1 MNHMI
6 IIFLTVGIVI
16 ALLLFLKYYFYENK
30 SNNTTQLIKGPNT
43 PPNDEYYPII
53 VGDETGS
60 QNLYTNKSKFNYDV
74 VNNILYVDNLQGN
87 LKNKSAFVSNLIKEN
102 ASNNLLVQ
110 RSNNTTSLIS
120 PGKVGNVLTSNGSN
134 NVPSW
139 KGIYDDT
146 PGFNSILFRPI
157 NQSYYPVDSPY
168 QKYSIASPSTDSN
181 ITFSSISP
189 PDSST
194 YDIVYQN
201 VTINGILSL
210 NGVRI
215 NVSGTLTINGTIRH
229 DRGST
234 IYNTLGVPIITDSSA
249 NSLNGNPTNSEAGF
263 GGNGAGENSIGGTN
277 IYPSDKEGGRKL
289 FYQYP
294 NFLSMGYYDIN
305 NNFITYKGGASGG
318 RGTNVNYLGVN
329 YRGGDGG
336 AGGGVIHICAKNIV
350 FGPNGKIEAVGG
362 NGGDGRADN
371 TGTIRGGGGGGGG
384 GGLIVIVTDT
394 KNLSPTDTTKFN
406 VSGGNAGLGGNAQ
419 KGGDGKVIIF
429 DYL

>member
-1 MNHMI
+1 MKHTI
-6 IIFLTVGIVI
+6 IVFLSVGIVI

-53 VGDETGS
+53 VGEETGS

-74 VNNILYVDNLQGN
+74 VNNILYIDNLQGN
-87 LKNKSAFVSNLIKEN
+87 LKNKSAFVSNLIKES

-120 PGKVGNVLTSNGSN
+120 PGKVGNVLVSNGSN

-157 NQSYYPVDSPY
+157 KQSYYPLGSPIH
-168 QKYSIASPSTDSN
+168 SIASPSTDSN
-181 ITFSSISP
+181 ITFSSISSPDDP
-189 PDSST
+189 P
-194 YDIVYQN
+194 YDIVVKN
-201 VTINGILSL
+201 LTINGILSL

-215 NVSGTLTINGTIRH
+215 NVSDTLTINGTIRH
-229 DRGST
+229 DRGS
-234 IYNTLGVPIITDSSA
+234 IPYNTLGVPIVTNSSVD
-249 NSLNGNPTNSEAGF
+249 SLNGNPTNSEAGF
-263 GGNGAGENSIGGTN
+263 GGNGAGENSIGGSN
-277 IYPSDKEGGRKL
+277 IYPSNKEGGRKL

-294 NFLSMGYYDIN
+294 NFLRMGYYDIN

-318 RGTNVNYLGVN
+318 RGNNINYLGGS
-329 YRGGDGG
+329 GGT
-336 AGGGVIHICAKNIV
+336 GGGVIHICAKNIV

-362 NGGDGRADN
+362 NGGDCQTDN
-371 TGTIRGGGGGGGG
+371 TGTPRGGGGGGGG